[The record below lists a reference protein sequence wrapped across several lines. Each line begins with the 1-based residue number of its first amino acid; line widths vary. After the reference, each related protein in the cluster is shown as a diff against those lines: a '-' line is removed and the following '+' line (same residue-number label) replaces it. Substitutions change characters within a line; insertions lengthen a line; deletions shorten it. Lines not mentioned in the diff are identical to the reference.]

1 MLQFRAFNCSWH
13 SLVLCFKL
21 MIQKSSS
28 LLAIKFHPLSSYIH
42 KHASID
48 SRRLDLQKG
57 DSLFIQATIR
67 ICIIFMET
75 NG

>member
-1 MLQFRAFNCSWH
+1 
-13 SLVLCFKL
+13 